1 MTTDSPTVDASP
13 GRRALLEVDDLR
25 TTFDTPRGTVVAVDG
40 VSLHLGEGE
49 TLGIVGES
57 GSGKTVLARS
67 VLGLVTSRSA
77 QTTGSVRLQG
87 RELVG
92 LGPRAMRDVW
102 GVQAAMVFQ
111 DPMTALNGTM
121 RVGRQITESLR
132 YHLDMGRA
140 EARSTAV
147 ALLRSVGIPEP
158 EARIRAYPHQ
168 LSGGMRQRVTIAIAL
183 ACGPRLLVADEPTT
197 ALDVTIQKQILDLLG
212 HQTRERAMGMILIT
226 HDLGVVAGRTD
237 RIAVMYAGRV
247 VERGPTRTLFRQRR
261 HHYTDGLLRCI
272 PRLSQPGHARLS
284 VIPGRPPDLVDLPTG
299 CPFAARCRAA
309 QPRCLGETPRL
320 VESSGHHEHAC
331 FFPVGTPEGDDALAR
346 NRAAGTTATG
356 LPVDA
361 ETEDVAGP
369 AGPAEASEVAV

>member
-1 MTTDSPTVDASP
+1 M
-13 GRRALLEVDDLR
+13 
-25 TTFDTPRGTVVAVDG
+25 
-40 VSLHLGEGE
+40 
-49 TLGIVGES
+49 
-57 GSGKTVLARS
+57 
-67 VLGLVTSRSA
+67 
-77 QTTGSVRLQG
+77 RLQG

-92 LGPRAMRDVW
+92 LGARAMRDVW

-132 YHLDMGRA
+132 YHLDMGRS
-140 EARSTAV
+140 EARDTAV

-168 LSGGMRQRVTIAIAL
+168 LSGGMRQRVMIAIAL

-212 HQTRERAMGMILIT
+212 HQTRERAMSMILIT

-247 VERGPTRTLFRQRR
+247 FERGQTRTLFRARR

-272 PRLSQPGHARLS
+272 PRLAQPGHARLS
-284 VIPGRPPDLVDLPTG
+284 VIPGRPPDLVDLPAG
-299 CPFAARCRAA
+299 CPFAPRCRAA
-309 QPRCLGETPRL
+309 RPRCLVDTPTL
-320 VESSGHHEHAC
+320 VEAGGHHEHAC

-346 NRAAGTTATG
+346 NRAAGATATG

-361 ETEDVAGP
+361 ETEDAVGP
-369 AGPAEASEVAV
+369 PRPADASEVAV